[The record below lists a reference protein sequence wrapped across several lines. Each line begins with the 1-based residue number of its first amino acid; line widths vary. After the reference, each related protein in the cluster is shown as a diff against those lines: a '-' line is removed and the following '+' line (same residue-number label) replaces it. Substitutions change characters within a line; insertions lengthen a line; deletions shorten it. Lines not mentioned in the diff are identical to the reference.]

1 LLYLRRH
8 FNLEIDHNDHENE
21 DEVLMQK
28 ILNIEINM

>member
-28 ILNIEINM
+28 IY